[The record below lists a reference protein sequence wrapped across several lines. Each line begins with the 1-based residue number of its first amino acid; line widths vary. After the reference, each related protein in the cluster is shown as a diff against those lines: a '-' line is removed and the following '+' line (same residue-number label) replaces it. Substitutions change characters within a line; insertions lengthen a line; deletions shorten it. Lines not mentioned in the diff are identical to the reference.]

1 MSTLAI
7 TVIIPTFNRASLLA
21 RAINSALASA
31 APDDEVI
38 VADDASTDNTEPT
51 LAQFGDR
58 IHYVRF
64 PHRGPGVTRNRAVQ
78 LANRPLIAFLDS
90 DDEWLPDKLPLQRTL
105 LEKRPDVLFCCSN
118 FHSGLPSGET
128 TPNQLANWHHDD
140 RCWDDILAAGI
151 PYSSI
156 APLPAGRADFRV
168 HIGSLYLAEMES
180 DYIATSTVMV
190 RREQAGPALRCA
202 EDLNV
207 YEDKECFASLAQRG
221 LAAYLDCETS
231 IQWGHGGPR
240 LTDADAY
247 EFASARLKVMDRIWG
262 SDPGFVAQ
270 HGERLHQARRKHL
283 LRRARWL
290 LVRGRTSEAR
300 ADLREAA
307 QCPLSYRFLAA
318 LPGPVASGV
327 LHMRRLMRGGI

>member
-1 MSTLAI
+1 MATLGISA
-7 TVIIPTFNRASLLA
+7 IIPTYNRAPLLA
-21 RAINSALASA
+21 RAINSALVSA
-31 APDDEVI
+31 LADDEVI
-38 VADDASTDNTEPT
+38 VADDASTDNTEAV
-51 LAQFGDR
+51 LAHFGDR
-58 IHYVRF
+58 IRHVKF
-64 PHRGPGVTRNRAVQ
+64 PHGGAGLTRNRAVQ
-78 LANRPLIAFLDS
+78 LATRPLIAFLDS

-105 LEKRPDVLFCCSN
+105 LEKHPDVLFCCSN

-140 RCWDDILAAGI
+140 RSWDDILAPGI
-151 PYSSI
+151 TYSSI
-156 APLPAGRADFRV
+156 VPLPAGRADFRV

-190 RREQAGPALRCA
+190 RREQAGPALRFA

-207 YEDKECFASLAQRG
+207 YEDKECFASLARCG
-221 LAAYLDCETS
+221 LVAYLDCETS

-240 LTDADAY
+240 LTDVDAY

-270 HGERLHQARRKHL
+270 HGKRLQHARRKHL

-290 LVRGRTSEAR
+290 LVRGRTGEAR

-307 QCPLSYRFLAA
+307 QCPLSYRLLAA

-327 LHMRRLMRGGI
+327 LNMRRLVRGSI